1 MEQKEI
7 IGFIGLG
14 IMGKPMA
21 RNLARAGYPL
31 VLHTRTPSNAQ
42 ALLAEGAVWAQ
53 NPKEVAQQSDV
64 IILMLSDTEAVAQV
78 VLGREG
84 VFEGA
89 HSGILLVDMGTTS
102 PRLARQLAAA
112 GESRGIAVLDAPV
125 SGGQVGA
132 ENATLS
138 IMVGGAPDAFER
150 AMPIFRVLGPNVI
163 HVGDAG
169 AGQITKACNQ
179 VVVGLTI
186 EAVAEAMALAS
197 KAGVDPVR
205 VRQALLGGFAASRV
219 LELHGQRMIEGNF
232 KPGGRVRTHHK
243 DLSIA
248 IELAEE
254 CGAQVPITRKVD
266 RMFQDLID
274 QGYGDDDH
282 SSLYGLFTGRRS
294 AM

>member
-1 MEQKEI
+1 MDQREI

-14 IMGKPMA
+14 IMGRPMA
-21 RNLARAGYPL
+21 RNLARAGHPL
-31 VLHTRTPSNAQ
+31 VLHTRTPSTAQ

-53 NPKEVAQQSDV
+53 NPKQVGQQSDV
-64 IILMLSDTEAVAQV
+64 VILMLSNSEAVAQV
-78 VLGREG
+78 VLGPEG

-89 HSGILLVDMGTTS
+89 RAGMLLVDMGTTS

-112 GESRGIAVLDAPV
+112 GESRGVAVLDAPV

-138 IMVGGAPDAFER
+138 IMVGGALDAFER
-150 AMPIFRVLGPNVI
+150 ALPIFRVLGPNVI
-163 HVGDAG
+163 YVGDAG

-197 KAGVDPVR
+197 KSGVDPAR

-254 CGAQVPITRKVD
+254 FGAHLPITGEVD
-266 RMFQDLID
+266 RMFRQLMD

-282 SSLYGLFTGRRS
+282 SSLYRLFTG
-294 AM
+294 

>member
-1 MEQKEI
+1 MQQEET

-21 RNLARAGYPL
+21 RNLKRAGYPL
-31 VLHTRTPSNAQ
+31 VLHTRTASSAQ
-42 ALLAEGAVWAQ
+42 VLLAEGAVWAKS
-53 NPKEVAQQSDV
+53 PKEVARHSDI
-64 IILMLSDTEAVAQV
+64 IILMLTDSEAVAQV
-78 VLGREG
+78 TLGPEG

-89 HSGILLVDMGTTS
+89 RPGSLLIDMGTTS
-102 PRLARQLAAA
+102 PRLARQLATA

-125 SGGQVGA
+125 SGGQIGA

-138 IMVGGAPDAFER
+138 IMVGGSQQAFER
-150 AMPIFRVLGPNVI
+150 ALPILRVMGPNVI
-163 HVGDAG
+163 HVGEAG

-179 VVVGLTI
+179 VIVGLTI

-197 KAGVDPVR
+197 KAGVEPAR

-254 CGAQVPITRKVD
+254 YGATVPVTRKVD
-266 RMFQDLID
+266 DLFQELMR
-274 QGYGDDDH
+274 QGHGDDDH
-282 SSLYGLFTGRRS
+282 SALYRLFTG
-294 AM
+294 